1 MDEFA
6 SRAPEFL
13 RTIKAIVQVK
23 GGPLSTI
30 LRDATAELLNT
41 GYDNWNGG
49 TDVYA
54 FQITIPAT
62 VFAAFDDAQ
71 EELETAILERLK
83 KLIRDESNIWV
94 NEVIL
99 RPAAP
104 SDMPRDGDGESA
116 DLWDRG
122 AFRLFLSHHSS
133 KKEGVAQLR
142 NALRPYC
149 ISGFVAH
156 TDIEPTKEWEAQI
169 EAALRSMDALAAVV
183 SQEFVGSKW
192 CDQEVG
198 FAMGRKRLVIPLRA
212 GADPHGFLG
221 KYQGL
226 QVRRR
231 PAKELADDI
240 FGILCRHDLTKRR
253 VAEVLI
259 NSLLD
264 SDSWE
269 RSRDTTSL
277 LHRIVP
283 IDRDLLEYLGSRWA
297 DNPKIVE
304 SYTVPG
310 RIKKLIA
317 L

>member
-6 SRAPEFL
+6 SRAPEL
-13 RTIKAIVQVK
+13 LSTIKAITQVK
-23 GGPLSTI
+23 GGPLSTL
-30 LRDATAELLNT
+30 LREASAELLNT

-49 TDVYA
+49 TDLYA
-54 FQITIPAT
+54 FQITIPAA
-62 VFAAFDDAQ
+62 VFAAFEDAQ
-71 EELETAILERLK
+71 EELETEILDRLK
-83 KLIRDESNIWV
+83 KLIRDETNIWV

-104 SDMPRDGDGESA
+104 SDMHPDVPGEGDE
-116 DLWDRG
+116 LWDPG
-122 AFRLFLSHHSS
+122 DFRLFLSHHSS

-142 NALRPYC
+142 DALRAYC

-156 TDIEPTKEWEAQI
+156 TDIEPTKQWESQI
-169 EAALRSMDALAAVV
+169 EAALRSMDALAAVL
-183 SQEFVGSKW
+183 SPEFVSSRW

-231 PAKELADDI
+231 PAKELADEI
-240 FGILCRHDLTKRR
+240 FAILARHDLTRR
-253 VAEVLI
+253 RIAEVLI

-269 RSRDTTSL
+269 WSRDATAL
-277 LHRIVP
+277 LARIP
-283 IDRDLLEYLGSRWA
+283 SIDRDLLDHLGNRWE

-310 RIKKLIA
+310 RIKKLISA
-317 L
+317 